1 MGMDVARRMDK
12 LLRITR
18 IVVGITIIRYNEG
31 PLRKGFH
38 AGITRRNHPFR
49 LLFNYRRDAR
59 RRFRLLFFLS
69 QFEIYNVP

>member
-1 MGMDVARRMDK
+1 VPVLVPCGSK
-12 LLRITR
+12 PEQLGLL
-18 IVVGITIIRYNEG
+18 ITIIRYNEG

-69 QFEIYNVP
+69 QFEIVP